1 MKYVLKKDAAA
12 AKRAVNFESC
22 GNIHRSGS
30 VRGMIALYGWRPG
43 GQVRLGSY
51 IYNIGPNAVGRLA
64 QLHLLRG

>member
-1 MKYVLKKDAAA
+1 MRYILKKDASAA
-12 AKRAVNFESC
+12 RRVVSFESC

-30 VRGMIALYGWRPG
+30 VRGMIAMYGWRPG

-51 IYNIGPNAVGRLA
+51 IYNVGTSAVGRLN